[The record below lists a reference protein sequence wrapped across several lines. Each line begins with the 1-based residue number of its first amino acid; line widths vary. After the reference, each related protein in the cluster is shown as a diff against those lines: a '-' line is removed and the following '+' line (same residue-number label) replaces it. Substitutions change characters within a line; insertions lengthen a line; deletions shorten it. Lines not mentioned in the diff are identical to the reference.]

1 MFTLRDLQQI
11 GDFIIQPTDNIFEH
25 LLVRR
30 HKDRETRLTLYVFF
44 HVSALKKLRYW
55 NLTRNGSHFNDPKFL
70 DETIQTLALLLPRN
84 DAKSLKWFKTYCEKF
99 QRSLP
104 SPELNGIDPKAGLLL
119 PVGSKR
125 AEDYNYWLSRL
136 MTLEKEYENYSPR
149 TLRQF
154 MRARRRYR
162 DWTIYWVTVT
172 ALLLAL
178 ISTAAGI
185 VSAFVGGFALKK
197 DKNGNKPIT
206 AACCCRNI
214 DHITSTVAVASE
226 VPASAS
232 GMTLEPAHIIDPS
245 HTMVVTVSIT
255 TTITVAGA

>member
-1 MFTLRDLQQI
+1 M
-11 GDFIIQPTDNIFEH
+11 
-25 LLVRR
+25 
-30 HKDRETRLTLYVFF
+30 
-44 HVSALKKLRYW
+44 
-55 NLTRNGSHFNDPKFL
+55 

-125 AEDYNYWLSRL
+125 AKDYNYWLSRL
-136 MTLEKEYENYSPR
+136 MVLEKEYENYSPR

-172 ALLLAL
+172 ALLLTL

-197 DKNGNKPIT
+197 DKNENKPIT

-214 DHITSTVAVASE
+214 DYITNTVTVASE